1 MASEAQRIARSDF
14 YLEVKHGPG
23 SLKRLRVIQR
33 STGEV
38 IRQCGARTWN
48 YVGRHCEMQQLVHRL
63 REEAGE

>member
-1 MASEAQRIARSDF
+1 LSDAARIARSDF

-33 STGEV
+33 STGKV
-38 IRQCGARTWN
+38 LRQEGARTWN
-48 YVGRHCEMQQLVHRL
+48 YVNRLCMMERLVHRL